1 MKKKDKSSKG
11 NDKFKIL
18 EAPNE
23 PLINYRG
30 IKFSS
35 KTDMIIYDNQ
45 NFVNDYMKWIKIQA
59 FKLYYDKK
67 YYIQCLYI
75 KNSNAINKREV
86 LIYSQNFNSNF
97 ASILPFLI
105 DLSNYLRI
113 NIITYQYN
121 NKEKESMNYLDI
133 NLVYNYLNKLEYVR
147 SIILLGLSVGNKI
160 NMNIVL
166 SKANLYPKTKLK
178 AMILISPTWDY
189 NLASLKN
196 LKNST
201 SIKNENEKFFKN
213 INLYNIPV
221 FIIHGKKDSTVK
233 YFLSMSFMQQIKK
246 NWNGIQKTGLILI

>member
-35 KTDMIIYDNQ
+35 KTDIIIYDNQ

-75 KNSNAINKREV
+75 KNSNAINKREI
-86 LIYSQNFNSNF
+86 LIFSQSFRTNF
-97 ASILPFLI
+97 ASVLPFLI
-105 DLSNYLRI
+105 DLSNYLKI

-121 NKEKESMNYLDI
+121 RKDKESMNYLDI
-133 NLVYNYLNKLEYVR
+133 NLVYTYLNI
-147 SIILLGLSVGNKI
+147 SI
-160 NMNIVL
+160 
-166 SKANLYPKTKLK
+166 
-178 AMILISPTWDY
+178 
-189 NLASLKN
+189 
-196 LKNST
+196 
-201 SIKNENEKFFKN
+201 
-213 INLYNIPV
+213 
-221 FIIHGKKDSTVK
+221 
-233 YFLSMSFMQQIKK
+233 
-246 NWNGIQKTGLILI
+246 